1 MAIYVEVNKN
11 LYPASITGRLHD
23 NEWNNRESKALT
35 IEMSYEDAMNIFVND
50 VEWKI
55 VQDNNALVDKV
66 NEETG
71 EIFQEWETVQESYD
85 NSEYCIAG
93 DVIDHRNGKITIKM
107 GKPTAEELLNMIVE
121 GISL

>member
-1 MAIYVEVNKN
+1 MAIYVEVNEN

-23 NEWNNRESKALT
+23 DEWNNRESKALT